1 MRPVERIRDGLVEA
15 GATVLAAGSDGQDR
29 AQLELE
35 AGAAIRRS
43 YDELGRDEQEAL
55 RIDLA
60 VPEGASPDEIGLA
73 LLDEVRRRADERP
86 SAG

>member
-1 MRPVERIRDGLVEA
+1 MRPVERIRDELVEA

-43 YDELGRDEQEAL
+43 YDELGSDEQEAV

-73 LLDEVRRRADERP
+73 LLDEVRRRADARP
-86 SAG
+86 